1 MYYVQNAANNQI
13 IAICSRLEDAKTFIG
28 SKLDEPT
35 VYIIVNKDEK

>member
-13 IAICSRLEDAKTFIG
+13 IAICSRLEDAKAMIG

-35 VYIIVNKDEK
+35 VYIIVNKDTK